1 MKEKKKRETTEK
13 ERWCYEKE
21 DCVKDKRQNEQPSNS
36 TENQKNGKRKHKQT
50 AKQTKKKRVSGIKRE
65 EKKKR
70 KHDVQKQ

>member
-36 TENQKNGKRKHKQT
+36 TENQKNGKRKHKKT
-50 AKQTKKKRVSGIKRE
+50 INLE
-65 EKKKR
+65 FFF
-70 KHDVQKQ
+70 